1 MFVCLVLRSGHRALN
16 MRPLGHSIN
25 GWSTHTHTNTHSQVW
40 HDKILCLL
48 RDWFPRRPPASAC
61 LPAAPSALWFLPT
74 CVRFPKCVW
83 ISDPLFILM
92 ACYLRRLS
100 AVITVTQQY
109 WVTRPQTPTSRSQ
122 PDPIRPHFLSI
133 TREPPWL
140 AALIDAECTS
150 GLAAGPPGGH
160 HIVCV
165 PVMNQWDRAGR
176 LKKLEKLLLWIMVR
190 SGGKCFPLTQTVIL
204 AFGKISASMKAFHFF
219 SFHFLD
225 ERFKC
230 WSFCLKIHFGV
241 LSCNTVFQFCQWTI
255 LLPCLFLE
263 V

>member
-1 MFVCLVLRSGHRALN
+1 MFVCLVLRSGHRALH

-25 GWSTHTHTNTHSQVW
+25 GWSTHAHKHTHTLRFDMIKSSVYVAIGFHVA
-40 HDKILCLL
+40 LL
-48 RDWFPRRPPASAC
+48 LVRVCPRHRQPSDSLRRVYVFLSASE
-61 LPAAPSALWFLPT
+61 FQT
-74 CVRFPKCVW
+74 
-83 ISDPLFILM
+83 PLFILM

-109 WVTRPQTPTSRSQ
+109 WVTRPQTPASRSQ

-140 AALIDAECTS
+140 AALIDAECTLR
-150 GLAAGPPGGH
+150 LAAGPPGGH

-219 SFHFLD
+219 FPSIFWMRDLNVDPRVLKFTLACFVVILYFNFVSELYSYYASF
-225 ERFKC
+225 
-230 WSFCLKIHFGV
+230 
-241 LSCNTVFQFCQWTI
+241 
-255 LLPCLFLE
+255 
-263 V
+263 